1 MKKTTYI
8 FLAVLFVFFG
18 LQAQDV
24 RKLNIDGD
32 IINLEAGETY
42 KITPN
47 TAGASYEILKGSTS
61 QGVFPYSKTI
71 NTFVGL
77 KLNQAI
83 LTLGFEEPFTLT
95 STIVPVQA
103 VTYASSDESIA
114 TVNSSTGLVTG
125 KTAGTATITA
135 TAGEQTATCEVTVK
149 TLAQRI
155 ADAAGTTATIV
166 VYADEAFSTAI
177 AVNTNNSIITLTTP
191 DDTERILKKTAIGNL
206 LSVGANNSVII
217 EGHVTL
223 KGLATLD
230 YGGTDDLNNTN
241 SLVNVI
247 LGGTLTLKGNAK
259 VTGNAYVVENPSETN
274 LLGGGI
280 TSRGLLVVDENA
292 QISNNTVCCAKPYP
306 TPWSATSRNGKA
318 TWGGGVYLT
327 GSTSVMEIRG
337 NAKITGNRAIN
348 KGGNSFSGAIF
359 PEAGSTV
366 KMYGGE
372 ISGNSAEASH
382 RAAGG
387 AFHLTTAGKI
397 IMSGG
402 VIKDNILIYGGAG
415 TGVACLLEG
424 DRLYLSGSA
433 SIPAKSGT
441 RDTELTGY
449 TTITGI
455 PMYQDDGNTVHLY
468 LNSPCVRVAG
478 TLTGTAPVAT
488 FDITAGASPRVL
500 GKYDPETF
508 ALSNFTTDAPVD
520 QFALGSYLTITG
532 TFATLQL
539 NPINDKVIKSDGT
552 IGTPE

>member
-77 KLNQAI
+77 KLNQAN
-83 LTLGFEEPFTLT
+83 LSLGFEEPFTLT

-280 TSRGLLVVDENA
+280 TSRGLLVLDENA

-348 KGGNSFSGAIF
+348 KGGNSYSGAIF

-387 AFHLTTAGKI
+387 AFHLTSAGKV

-441 RDTELTGY
+441 RDTELTEY

-455 PMYQDDGNTVHLY
+455 PMYKDDGNTVHVY

-520 QFALGSYLTITG
+520 KFALGSYLTITG